1 MEFNLLAAVAWWKTG
16 LAILFIL
23 VCFLMII
30 IVLLQKGRGGGLAG
44 AFGGAGG
51 QSAFGSKTGD
61 VFTVVTI
68 CFAVVFLFLAV
79 LLSLT
84 YTGDD
89 YQPVSTQIGPDDTTT
104 PEGDL
109 PVVPGEN
116 TGQPFQASPGGDSS
130 LPQNP
135 DDSPQS
141 ASQEGS

>member
-16 LAILFIL
+16 LAFLFIL
-23 VCFLMII
+23 VCFLLII

-84 YTGDD
+84 YTGDG
-89 YQPVSTQIGPDDTTT
+89 YETVPAQFSPGETTGLD
-104 PEGDL
+104 GDL
-109 PVVPGEN
+109 PAAPGEN
-116 TGQPFQASPGGDSS
+116 TGQPAQGPPGGESAS
-130 LPQNP
+130 PQNP
-135 DDSPQS
+135 DD

>member
-89 YQPVSTQIGPDDTTT
+89 YQPVSTQI
-104 PEGDL
+104 
-109 PVVPGEN
+109 VPGEN
-116 TGQPFQASPGGDSS
+116 TGQPFQASPGGGSS

-135 DDSPQS
+135 DDSPQP